1 MPELMSVSLEAMYS
15 DRAIIKPQSKA
26 LKSNMRVK
34 ICGITNLEDALC
46 AIDAGADALGFVFY
60 PQSPRY
66 VSPDNAKQII
76 NKLPPFV
83 EKVALF
89 VNDSPEFIRSV
100 CLESGCTLAQIHF
113 DVSDEFLSKVH
124 FPTLRVV
131 RAQKREDILEYSDE
145 YRLIDAY
152 CEAYGGS
159 GKRLNIEWFDGIDC
173 SKIILA
179 GGLDPDNVGSLKPYG
194 FYGVDVS
201 SGVEASHGIKDH
213 SKIQRFIQRAK
224 L

>member
-1 MPELMSVSLEAMYS
+1 
-15 DRAIIKPQSKA
+15 
-26 LKSNMRVK
+26 MRVK

-46 AIDAGADALGFVFY
+46 AIEAGADALGFVFY
-60 PQSPRY
+60 PESPRY
-66 VSPDNAKQII
+66 VSVDTAAEII
-76 NKLPPFV
+76 SELPPFV

-89 VNDSPEFIRSV
+89 VNETPERIRTI

-113 DVSDEFLSKVH
+113 DVEDDFFPAVGY
-124 FPTLRVV
+124 PTLRVV
-131 RAQKREDILEYSDE
+131 RARKPEDIAAHANQ

-159 GKRLNIEWFDGIDC
+159 GKRLNIEWFENVDC

-179 GGLDPDNVGSLKPYG
+179 GGLDPDNVASLKPYG

-201 SGVEASHGIKDH
+201 SGVEASHGKKDP
-213 SKIQRFIQRAK
+213 SKVRRFVEEARS
-224 L
+224 